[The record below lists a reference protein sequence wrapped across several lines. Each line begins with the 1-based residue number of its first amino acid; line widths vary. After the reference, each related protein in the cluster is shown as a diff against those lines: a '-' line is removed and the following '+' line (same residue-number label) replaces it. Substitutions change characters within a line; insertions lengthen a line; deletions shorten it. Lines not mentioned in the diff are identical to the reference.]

1 MLKKYRKYLVL
12 ALLVICSVLLR
23 IHNISMP
30 IGNDAYAFRQT
41 ETAIVVQNYFN
52 EGWSLFHYQMPVLG
66 QPWTI
71 LFEFPIYQT
80 IVYGVMKILHQTNV
94 DLWCRIIS
102 LFTFYLSVLMLGKV
116 VKLFLD
122 KKAVLYVCA
131 VYLFSPFTIM
141 WSRAALID
149 FMSVLFALIYVWS
162 LYEWILYKKKTK
174 FVIAIISGSIA
185 YLQKATTM
193 FPYVFLLAFL
203 ILNYL
208 YKEMKGNEKRITFS
222 QIKQFVS
229 SNLKVLI
236 LLFILCVIPGFL
248 WTRYADSVKAQ
259 SVYTQFLTSD
269 ALKAWNYGTWEQK
282 LDLDNWKIIF
292 ERITNFMGGVFIC
305 LFLISSYILLQCKK
319 HTFLFLSSMISS
331 LLSIAVLFNLYY
343 VHDYYMIAVVPLLSI
358 CLGIILCTIISSL
371 IKKGNT
377 EKIIISIICVMILF
391 SYLYS
396 NKWYINYIVNGQ
408 MENNNVGI
416 YINKITDANERIV
429 IEGEDWSPITLYY
442 ANRKGFMLRS
452 HSDATEEF
460 YNSFLKEEKYTTL
473 VAHSIDFIDEFSLQQ
488 NILLQY
494 PKQGNA
500 YVYKFY
506 SNEDF
511 SGRNFLIEKV
521 YISPENQNEYWL
533 QFSNLNILEIEY
545 DETLAGKEIE
555 VTIIDKDGNEYL
567 GTVYLGKNQN
577 IVYYKIDELSG
588 NIMSIRFKTNF

>member
-1 MLKKYRKYLVL
+1 
-12 ALLVICSVLLR
+12 
-23 IHNISMP
+23 
-30 IGNDAYAFRQT
+30 
-41 ETAIVVQNYFN
+41 
-52 EGWSLFHYQMPVLG
+52 
-66 QPWTI
+66 
-71 LFEFPIYQT
+71 
-80 IVYGVMKILHQTNV
+80 
-94 DLWCRIIS
+94 
-102 LFTFYLSVLMLGKV
+102 
-116 VKLFLD
+116 
-122 KKAVLYVCA
+122 
-131 VYLFSPFTIM
+131 
-141 WSRAALID
+141 
-149 FMSVLFALIYVWS
+149 
-162 LYEWILYKKKTK
+162 
-174 FVIAIISGSIA
+174 
-185 YLQKATTM
+185 
-193 FPYVFLLAFL
+193 
-203 ILNYL
+203 
-208 YKEMKGNEKRITFS
+208 
-222 QIKQFVS
+222 
-229 SNLKVLI
+229 
-236 LLFILCVIPGFL
+236 
-248 WTRYADSVKAQ
+248 
-259 SVYTQFLTSD
+259 
-269 ALKAWNYGTWEQK
+269 
-282 LDLDNWKIIF
+282 
-292 ERITNFMGGVFIC
+292 
-305 LFLISSYILLQCKK
+305 
-319 HTFLFLSSMISS
+319 
-331 LLSIAVLFNLYY
+331 
-343 VHDYYMIAVVPLLSI
+343 
-358 CLGIILCTIISSL
+358 
-371 IKKGNT
+371 
-377 EKIIISIICVMILF
+377 MILF

>member
-208 YKEMKGNEKRITFS
+208 YKEMKGNEKRITIFTCILYCIFIGGLRCGTGS
-222 QIKQFVS
+222 RSRFTGSLCRFV
-229 SNLKVLI
+229 
-236 LLFILCVIPGFL
+236 
-248 WTRYADSVKAQ
+248 
-259 SVYTQFLTSD
+259 
-269 ALKAWNYGTWEQK
+269 
-282 LDLDNWKIIF
+282 
-292 ERITNFMGGVFIC
+292 
-305 LFLISSYILLQCKK
+305 
-319 HTFLFLSSMISS
+319 
-331 LLSIAVLFNLYY
+331 
-343 VHDYYMIAVVPLLSI
+343 
-358 CLGIILCTIISSL
+358 
-371 IKKGNT
+371 
-377 EKIIISIICVMILF
+377 
-391 SYLYS
+391 
-396 NKWYINYIVNGQ
+396 GQ
-408 MENNNVGI
+408 
-416 YINKITDANERIV
+416 
-429 IEGEDWSPITLYY
+429 
-442 ANRKGFMLRS
+442 
-452 HSDATEEF
+452 
-460 YNSFLKEEKYTTL
+460 
-473 VAHSIDFIDEFSLQQ
+473 
-488 NILLQY
+488 
-494 PKQGNA
+494 
-500 YVYKFY
+500 
-506 SNEDF
+506 
-511 SGRNFLIEKV
+511 
-521 YISPENQNEYWL
+521 
-533 QFSNLNILEIEY
+533 
-545 DETLAGKEIE
+545 
-555 VTIIDKDGNEYL
+555 
-567 GTVYLGKNQN
+567 
-577 IVYYKIDELSG
+577 
-588 NIMSIRFKTNF
+588 